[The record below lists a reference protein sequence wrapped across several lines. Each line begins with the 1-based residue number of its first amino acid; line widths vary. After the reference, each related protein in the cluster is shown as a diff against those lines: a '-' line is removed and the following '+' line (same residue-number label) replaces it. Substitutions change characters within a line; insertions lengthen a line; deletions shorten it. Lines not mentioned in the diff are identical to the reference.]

1 MRRLGPGFALFVL
14 LLALG
19 SIAWLTR
26 YPDSAVVREAESWP
40 WIGPLASSFREA
52 YRPPETGAGLH
63 GQGGGQRIEWILME
77 PETPAEPPWPGT
89 PEYLWVLEGTRI
101 HPEPRLGST
110 PVIKLRAITNL
121 ARLERRG
128 DWFRVWFRGEQGWV
142 HMPGYEE
149 SVPPLGSDPE
159 PVLPLPPRAPDPQRL
174 QRARA
179 LLADGAHELEL
190 AGYRFYTDVW
200 DSSMLDEMG
209 RVLAGLEQTYARRY
223 GLELLGTPTG
233 AVVLY
238 KQQQAL
244 EELQRLEG
252 LEGLPAIGHAARGVV
267 ALAVGRRPRHEV
279 ISTLVHEVAH
289 LMHRRAIGPALP
301 PWLDEGL
308 CDDLANL
315 PIDGDGRL
323 LASGWSGRRSQEKSR
338 VVYEGAL
345 ASLRVSAREMNS
357 GRAPS
362 LERLMGYDWH
372 EFVRSPQS
380 RLHYD
385 LSAFFIR
392 HLLDDPASAAA
403 LRAFLGAVAKGG
415 EISPEALRQR
425 LDRPWVEIQT
435 NFATWL
441 DQQATL
447 SASAPS

>member
-1 MRRLGPGFALFVL
+1 MRRLGPGIGLFAL

-19 SIAWLTR
+19 GAAWLTR
-26 YPDSAVVREAESWP
+26 YPDSAVVRQAENWP

-52 YRPPETGAGLH
+52 YRPPEPGTG
-63 GQGGGQRIEWILME
+63 GQGGPRIEWILKE

-101 HPEPRLGST
+101 HPEPRLGTT
-110 PVIKLRAITNL
+110 PAIKLRAITNL

-128 DWFRVWFRGEQGWV
+128 DWFRVWYRGEQGWV

-174 QRARA
+174 ERARA
-179 LLADGAHELEL
+179 LLAEGAHELEL

-200 DSSMLDEMG
+200 DSSMLEEMG
-209 RVLAGLEQTYARRY
+209 RVLAGLEETYTRRY
-223 GLELLGTPTG
+223 GLELLGRPRG

-238 KQQQAL
+238 GQRRAL

-252 LEGLPAIGHAARGVV
+252 LEGLPATGHAAGGVA
-267 ALAVGRRPRHEV
+267 ALVVGNRPRHEV

-289 LMHRRAIGPALP
+289 LMHRRAVGPALP

-308 CDDLANL
+308 SDDLANL

-323 LASGWSGRRSQEKSR
+323 LTSGWSGRRVQGEVR

-345 ASLRVSAREMNS
+345 ASLRVSSREMQA

-362 LERLMGYDWH
+362 LERLMGYDWQ
-372 EFVRSPQS
+372 EFVLSPRS

-392 HLLDDPASAAA
+392 HLLDDPVSGPAF
-403 LRAFLGAVAKGG
+403 RAFLSASARGE
-415 EISPEALRQR
+415 EISPEALRR
-425 LDRPWVEIQT
+425 WLDRPWVEIQAD
-435 NFATWL
+435 FAQWL
-441 DQQATL
+441 DLQATL
-447 SASAPS
+447 PAPDPG